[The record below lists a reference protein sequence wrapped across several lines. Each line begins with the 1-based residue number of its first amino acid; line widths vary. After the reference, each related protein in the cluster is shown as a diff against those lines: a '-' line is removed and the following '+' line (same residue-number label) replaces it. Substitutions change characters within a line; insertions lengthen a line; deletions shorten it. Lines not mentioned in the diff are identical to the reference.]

1 MDQDNHN
8 PAANIRNPNDLTVE
22 QKIMLTLWAEELEN
36 HRLPRC
42 VQVYNRQ
49 SVAGKM
55 ILFYEYKYHIISKIS
70 ELYRLCTT
78 EHLTNEDDVTDYLG
92 YRIDEAELYNR
103 LYQFDVSYAS
113 HFERKVA
120 CDLGVMLLRDDD
132 EVTTEEYNSEVGE
145 CETLDDF

>member
-55 ILFYEYKYHIISKIS
+55 IYSMNTN
-70 ELYRLCTT
+70 TT
-78 EHLTNEDDVTDYLG
+78 
-92 YRIDEAELYNR
+92 
-103 LYQFDVSYAS
+103 S
-113 HFERKVA
+113 
-120 CDLGVMLLRDDD
+120 
-132 EVTTEEYNSEVGE
+132 
-145 CETLDDF
+145 